1 MAALILGA
9 GALAYDQVQK
19 GRAKR
24 KARKDFNS
32 QRFSELE
39 RENAERI
46 GGLQRETCFCQSSD
60 WDGQGGGGG
69 CPVHGRG
76 EERREAGGGGETAA
90 AAAGGR
96 RSGEGEP
103 PAYVDVTSGL
113 GEGGARQRGHHE
125 EEEAGQ
131 EEEEEEGH
139 AGGASYRARAPETEV
154 ERLRINE
161 ERRKKDKGFKRL
173 FGRKKGGQEMVTA

>member
-24 KARKDFNS
+24 KARKEFND

-46 GGLQRETCFCQSSD
+46 NGLQSDTCFCERSD
-60 WDGQGGGGG
+60 WEGR
-69 CPVHGRG
+69 CPVHGDGEGRG
-76 EERREAGGGGETAA
+76 VGNSGGRAVEGRREGNP
-90 AAAGGR
+90 
-96 RSGEGEP
+96 EP
-103 PAYVDVTSGL
+103 PAYVDVTGDGG
-113 GEGGARQRGHHE
+113 GERGR
-125 EEEAGQ
+125 
-131 EEEEEEGH
+131 EEEEGEH
-139 AGGASYRARAPETEV
+139 VGGARPTAGAPETEV

-161 ERRKKDKGFKRL
+161 ERRKIMRKDKGFKGL
-173 FGRKKGGQEMVTA
+173 FGRKKGGQEMVGA